1 MVDSIVVGQFAGQD
15 ALAAVGT
22 SDPVMNLLILG
33 VTGLC
38 IGASVIMSNCFGAGK
53 TEELKHE
60 VGMTLLLVMGM
71 SAVILV
77 GGLIASEGIL
87 KLMQTPT
94 DILPLAESYLHI
106 IFVGMPFTCL
116 IIRRHLRVSRMQTP
130 VYFLVLSSVLN
141 GALDVLFV
149 AGLHMGVVGAGLA
162 TVIAEAVSAVL
173 CVIYVYFR
181 VPMLHLKREHFKPDK
196 RLIWMTVQYGGMSS
210 LQQCS
215 QPLGK
220 LLIQGAINTLGV
232 GAMAAF
238 NAVGKIEDFALVPG
252 RSISNAMM
260 TFTAQNDGA
269 KKSQSEL
276 RMVFEAVL

>member
-1 MVDSIVVGQFAGQD
+1 MKTTTKDLTKGTIWKQLIAFAIPLIWGNLFQLTYNMVDSIVVGQFAGQD

-106 IFVGMPFTCL
+106 IFIGMPFTCL
-116 IIRRHLRVSRMQTP
+116 YNIYAASLRSVGDAKTP

-149 AGLHMGVVGAGLA
+149 ALCNLCLFSRTNASSKERAFSVRQAIDMDDSTVRWYVV
-162 TVIAEAVSAVL
+162 TSAVQSAAWKAFDSG
-173 CVIYVYFR
+173 CN
-181 VPMLHLKREHFKPDK
+181 
-196 RLIWMTVQYGGMSS
+196 QYAWCWCNG
-210 LQQCS
+210 
-215 QPLGK
+215 
-220 LLIQGAINTLGV
+220 
-232 GAMAAF
+232 
-238 NAVGKIEDFALVPG
+238 
-252 RSISNAMM
+252 SI
-260 TFTAQNDGA
+260 
-269 KKSQSEL
+269 
-276 RMVFEAVL
+276 